1 MTPTLR
7 KPNACL
13 DCDYE
18 WYPRGK
24 GRSLKCPGCG
34 SKRTYVMESV
44 ESESDSNWGTYLFLG
59 LVATGGFIIFW
70 QSILVV
76 LSFGAVG
83 YGVYTL
89 HNYLRLR
96 CHRRAVAKYHE
107 SLMGHKTYDIPG
119 GVK

>member
-24 GRSLKCPGCG
+24 GRSQKCPGCG
-34 SKRTYVMESV
+34 SKRTYIVESV
-44 ESESDSNWGTYLFLG
+44 EDNSNLGLYLVLG
-59 LVATGGFIIFW
+59 LVTIGGVIVFW
-70 QSILVV
+70 KHVLVA
-76 LSFGAVG
+76 LSFWAIG

-96 CHRRAVAKYHE
+96 RHRRVIAKYHE